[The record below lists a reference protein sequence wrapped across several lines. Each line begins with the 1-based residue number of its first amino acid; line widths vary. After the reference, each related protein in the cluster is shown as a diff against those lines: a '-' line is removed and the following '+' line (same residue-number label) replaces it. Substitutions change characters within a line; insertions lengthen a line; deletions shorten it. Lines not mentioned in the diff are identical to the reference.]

1 MTRYVALLRGINV
14 AGHNRVAMAD
24 LRALATEQGFEHVET
39 VLQSGN
45 LVFDGRPMASSRL
58 ESLLEEAL
66 AERLGLKIAFFVRT
80 GKEVEA
86 IVSGNPFP
94 REAKSDPAH
103 LVVTCLKGAPS
114 RSQVTALEK
123 SIVGREVCRVRG
135 RDMYV
140 VYPDGIGPSR
150 LTTTVIEGKLG
161 TQVTARNWNT
171 VLKLAA
177 LCTGGR

>member
-1 MTRYVALLRGINV
+1 MTRYVALLRGINI

-24 LRALATEQGFEHVET
+24 LRGLAADMGFEHVET

-45 LVFDGRPMASSRL
+45 LAFDGRPTAGSRL
-58 ESLLEEAL
+58 ESLMEKAL
-66 AERLGLKIAFFVRT
+66 AKRLGLEIAFFVRT

-86 IVSGNPFP
+86 IVSGNPFTD
-94 REAKSDPAH
+94 EAKSDPAH
-103 LVVTCLKGAPS
+103 LVVACVKTAPN
-114 RSQVTALEK
+114 RSQVKALEEA
-123 SIVGREVCRVRG
+123 IVGREVFRVSG
-135 RDMYV
+135 REMYI

-150 LTTTVIEGKLG
+150 LTTAVIERKLG

-177 LCTGGR
+177 LCAGGR